1 MRTDAKDPM
10 ALNWSPYIELIIK
23 EFENLQSSWAAS
35 SQGDDGAVSVA
46 CVTRALFEGAE
57 QRGQTLSS
65 GSRGHRAC
73 WGGAGPAPAAVTAL
87 CLPQCRWHPRRLPVC
102 PVSPCPRRRCQ
113 HPEQGPEPRAGRC
126 GRARPSAR
134 RAGPCPR
141 RHRSSRPPGPPPP
154 LKRRV
159 RAAPALP
166 AAASACGARAA
177 PARGSSGRGRA
188 RAPRTL
194 LLPDPASLRA
204 HAAFPPCCPAAL
216 AAVPAFPRV
225 SAALPLGPRALLSSG
240 WSGKSQKRDASPVGG
255 CTGC

>member
-1 MRTDAKDPM
+1 MQCLWPVSHGRCLKVQNRAGTDLVLGQPGTPRLLRGRRAGPCRGDSAVP
-10 ALNWSPYIELIIK
+10 
-23 EFENLQSSWAAS
+23 AS
-35 SQGDDGAVSVA
+35 VSVP
-46 CVTRALFEGAE
+46 
-57 QRGQTLSS
+57 
-65 GSRGHRAC
+65 
-73 WGGAGPAPAAVTAL
+73 PAP
-87 CLPQCRWHPRRLPVC
+87 PPR
-102 PVSPCPRRRCQ
+102 VSPCPSCPRRRCQ

-126 GRARPSAR
+126 DRARPSAR

-166 AAASACGARAA
+166 APASACGARAA

-194 LLPDPASLRA
+194 LLTDPASLRA

-216 AAVPAFPRV
+216 AAVPGFPRV
-225 SAALPLGPRALLSSG
+225 SAALPLGPQALLSSG